1 MLARSNRLQGCR
13 GFVRWKTLRFAGHVL
28 RYAVAGRG
36 PAVVLLKKDR
46 GSYAPFERLATRYTM
61 VQIEPLGFGG
71 SDRPADYPPGGVHE
85 QVLKVC
91 EQEGI
96 AEFAV
101 WGFSQGG
108 AMACAVAQAT
118 PRARLLVCGGFNVL
132 RGLSDAWVARMN
144 YEGRIPV
151 GSRTFWNWFHRYDWH
166 VELRRMSIPRLMYWG
181 SLDSQRASLKDQNIL
196 RSLGVDVVEFAGLNH
211 GRCGLSDPDSPAS
224 AMVARWLRHNGW

>member
-1 MLARSNRLQGCR
+1 M
-13 GFVRWKTLRFAGHVL
+13 RWKTLRFDGHVL

-46 GSYAPFERLATRYTM
+46 GSYVPFERLAALYMM

-71 SDRPADYPPGGVHE
+71 SDRPANYPPGGVHE
-85 QVLKVC
+85 QVLRVC
-91 EQEGI
+91 DQEDI

-118 PRARLLVCGGFNVL
+118 PRARLMVCGGFNVL

-144 YEGRIPV
+144 HEGRIPV
-151 GSRTFWNWFHRYDWH
+151 GSRALWNWFHGYDWH

-181 SLDSQRASLKDQNIL
+181 SLDSRRASLKDQHIL
-196 RSLGVDVVEFAGLNH
+196 DFRLDRFHQSPVALLFTSMDFEFAMRARYCPYEL
-211 GRCGLSDPDSPAS
+211 LLFSSESAS
-224 AMVARWLRHNGW
+224 SCSRVM